1 MPASYVYRS
10 GSNYFSSD
18 ARLAQ
23 ELFDSA
29 AARRQAGSGVLF
41 DRRAKREQFSVW
53 SSVRLRS

>member
-10 GSNYFSSD
+10 GSNYFSD
-18 ARLAQ
+18 ARFAQ